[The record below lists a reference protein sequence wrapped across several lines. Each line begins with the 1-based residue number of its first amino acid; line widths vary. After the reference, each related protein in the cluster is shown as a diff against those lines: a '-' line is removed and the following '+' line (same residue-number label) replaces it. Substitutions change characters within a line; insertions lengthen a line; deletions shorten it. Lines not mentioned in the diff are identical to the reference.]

1 VREART
7 ALNWKECGARS
18 AYRIQLEGAHMK
30 RNGLIAVVVAL
41 AAASAYAQQVFEP
54 AVPRGLPE
62 TRVEPSG
69 ELALPAQPAEPP
81 QLVMNMRRHQSDAD
95 ARRCLQLAT
104 NRQIHRCAQPYLPAA
119 AARLVRATAKADTA
133 PAASRA
139 RASDLAKP
147 DLSKA
152 AEPAKPAGQAA
163 AQPAPPKTSD
173 VVKSAPADKSGSPK
187 WTDNAKGVMQK
198 QGERLTKRID
208 EEK

>member
-1 VREART
+1 
-7 ALNWKECGARS
+7 
-18 AYRIQLEGAHMK
+18 MK
-30 RNGLIAVVVAL
+30 RHGLIAVFAAL

-69 ELALPAQPAEPP
+69 ELPPPAQPP
-81 QLVMNMRRHQSDAD
+81 QLVMNMRRHQNDAD

-119 AARLVRATAKADTA
+119 ARARVVRATAKADSV

-139 RASDLAKP
+139 RASELAKP

-152 AEPAKPAGQAA
+152 AEPAKPVDTAKPASQAA
-163 AQPAPPKTSD
+163 AQPASPPKTAD
-173 VVKSAPADKSGSPK
+173 VVKSAPADKSAAPK
-187 WTDNAKGVMQK
+187 WTDTAKGIMKK
-198 QGERLTKRID
+198 QGDRLTGERLN